1 MNKDDLVSKVAKDKG
16 FTKKDVEIIVNA
28 TIDGIADALANN
40 DKVQFIGF
48 GTFEVSERA
57 AREGRNPK
65 TGATMKIDAAKT
77 PKFRPGK
84 KLKDKVKL
92 TGLPT
97 DSRRRNHKK

>member
-1 MNKDDLVSKVAKDKG
+1 MNKDDLVSKVAENTG
-16 FTKKDVEIIVNA
+16 FTKKDVQTIVNA

-84 KLKDKVKL
+84 KLKDKVSGKL
-92 TGLPT
+92 
-97 DSRRRNHKK
+97 